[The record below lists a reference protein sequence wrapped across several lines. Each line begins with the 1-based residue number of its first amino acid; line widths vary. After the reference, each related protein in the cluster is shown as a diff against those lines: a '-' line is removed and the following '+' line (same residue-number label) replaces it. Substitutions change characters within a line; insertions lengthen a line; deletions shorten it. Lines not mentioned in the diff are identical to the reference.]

1 MASERDFEL
10 LDDYLRNRLSGEE
23 KASFERR
30 MEADSD
36 LRSEYKLQ
44 QSLIEGIKRTR
55 VAQLKATL
63 NNVAVPSGTPQT
75 SVVIKIA
82 TSLVVAGVVGTGI
95 YFFLNSEDKEK
106 MAQQQVVINEE
117 KAAEKEPQP
126 LREETKA
133 EPDASTIAPSTSESS
148 TVKKKEEIFTEK
160 KNTKTPISTQDEVK
174 EPAQR
179 KLDVFD
185 PTEDGESGRTSGK
198 ESDVKSGNATTKNTT
213 IAVEIDNSNKKFN
226 FHYQFKDDK
235 LFLYGSFEKNLYEI
249 MEFFG
254 DDNKRTVFLFY
265 KDNYYLLNE
274 DNQKI
279 KPLVPITDQT
289 LIKKLKESRG

>member
-36 LRSEYKLQ
+36 LKNEYKLQ

-63 NNVAVPSGTPQT
+63 NNVAVPTVGPQV
-75 SVVIKIA
+75 SVVTKIA
-82 TSLVVAGVVGTGI
+82 TSLVVAGIVGAGI
-95 YFFLNSEDKEK
+95 YFFLTGENKEK
-106 MAQQQVVINEE
+106 IAEQQMVIEEE
-117 KAAEKEPQP
+117 KAVEKEPEP
-126 LREETKA
+126 LREEIKA
-133 EPDASTIAPSTSESS
+133 EPDASTIAPGTPESS
-148 TVKKKEEIFTEK
+148 TVKKKEDILTEK
-160 KNTKTPISTQDEVK
+160 KTIKTPALKEDAK

-179 KLDVFD
+179 QLDVFD
-185 PTEDGESGRTSGK
+185 PTEDGESGRTYAK
-198 ESDVKSGNATTKNTT
+198 ESDVKSGTATAKNTT

-279 KPLVPITDQT
+279 KPLVPITDQI

>member
-10 LDDYLRNRLSGEE
+10 LDDYLANRLSGEE

-30 MEADSD
+30 METDSD
-36 LRSEYKLQ
+36 LKNEFKLQ

-63 NNVAVPSGTPQT
+63 NNVAVPSVGPQT
-75 SVVIKIA
+75 SIVTKIA

-106 MAQQQVVINEE
+106 VVEQQIVNDNE
-117 KAAEKEPQP
+117 KAAEKEPEP
-126 LREETKA
+126 IREQVKA
-133 EPDASTIAPSTSESS
+133 DPDAATIAPGTSESS
-148 TVKKKEEIFTEK
+148 TVKKKEAILSK
-160 KNTKTPISTQDEVK
+160 KTAKTPVAGQEQAN

-179 KLDVFD
+179 KLEVFD
-185 PTEDGESGRTSGK
+185 PTEDSESGRASTR
-198 ESDVKSGNATTKNTT
+198 ESDGKSGTATVKNTT

-274 DNQKI
+274 ENQKI